1 MEFGL
6 TIFIF
11 FIESFNRN
19 QIIDIL
25 YVTDL
30 GLPRSCNESHSVFH
44 ISFEEVKKLIKSK
57 FPFYVNLDFP
67 RKLCYLKPLYGVLF
81 EEHIK
86 DYDFWAFGDLD
97 NLLPVLLDQNDILT
111 FHDTWLSG
119 PLTIFRNENSV
130 NKIYEK
136 SKDLENIFEN
146 PKYVSFDEF
155 GYAYGALSQ
164 NESILDIE
172 RKIDCMFYLF
182 SK

>member
-1 MEFGL
+1 M
-6 TIFIF
+6 
-11 FIESFNRN
+11 
-19 QIIDIL
+19 
-25 YVTDL
+25 
-30 GLPRSCNESHSVFH
+30 
-44 ISFEEVKKLIKSK
+44 
-57 FPFYVNLDFP
+57 
-67 RKLCYLKPLYGVLF
+67 F